1 MAILLSSCVW
11 SRQALD
17 CRSVSKPKDTDLFA
31 IRFEDYREAIDESLM
46 ADLKTKPRKSR
57 FLNAKPDFWTL
68 PSAMLLLH

>member
-46 ADLKTKPRKSR
+46 ADLKRNPG
-57 FLNAKPDFWTL
+57 NPDF
-68 PSAMLLLH
+68 